1 MLDPTK
7 SLHTL
12 HNMDRNFSIE
22 KQRNHGRRSNPLGTK
37 DIESGATRGGYQWL
51 VVSWLLTPPHSQY
64 SLCLRI
70 IMWLLV
76 VFTIMK
82 SLFELSDNLSSLW
95 PPFPTWTSGAFAWCC
110 MCWWWSEVLKVIPN
124 RCDPMFI
131 QACPPGKVDNLVYA
145 SCILISSGLSD
156 APVLANCTTF
166 PNLPN
171 IMS

>member
-1 MLDPTK
+1 MKYSSSSPLFCIFNSYENALGTEIVLMHLKSCFWIYHLFERDNGKFVHITKLPLLFYLLFTGFEIIQREILSLKLMLDPTK

-76 VFTIMK
+76 FTIMK

-95 PPFPTWTSGAFAWCC
+95 PPFPT
-110 MCWWWSEVLKVIPN
+110 
-124 RCDPMFI
+124 
-131 QACPPGKVDNLVYA
+131 
-145 SCILISSGLSD
+145 
-156 APVLANCTTF
+156 
-166 PNLPN
+166 
-171 IMS
+171 